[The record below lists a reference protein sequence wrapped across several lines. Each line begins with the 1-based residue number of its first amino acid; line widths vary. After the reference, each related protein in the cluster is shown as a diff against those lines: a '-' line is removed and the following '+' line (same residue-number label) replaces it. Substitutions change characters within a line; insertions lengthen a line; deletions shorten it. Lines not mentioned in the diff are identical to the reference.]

1 MWQWFK
7 AALLHDIGKTVL
19 NSTGWWSRHEA
30 LDKPLSAADYP
41 TLVGQGGVDFVKL
54 LGRPMVDQI
63 AGHHRGPSPER
74 STVENALV
82 MADRLQKAMYQ
93 SMTKDGGILED
104 AIKSVCPNARLTPPF
119 YPYYGKPL
127 AWTEAGSANLVL
139 SLVSRMSAWQQ
150 RPTLRQILD
159 LQKELLHY
167 PHTTPN
173 IPHNSLAFHHRFTAL
188 CFYFLH
194 NALVE
199 LEKENKSIYDWDGL
213 TFYLIAIKP
222 DPLSLLYRLKD
233 ARAQRLTMDALR
245 QRLFQKVFLLQ
256 DKIYLP
262 EIDVSA
268 NPFEFFGG
276 DSLVLVYDD
285 DKAITNALQEIM
297 EEDETGALWTLNIE
311 RVQYTIPAPAQW
323 KSGSVGF
330 RTLPKDV
337 HTDPRRSFA
346 ILAPQA
352 QTFTSTSA
360 ARCQRCTRPLELAE
374 EETEGLCD
382 ACVALIEQVIGE
394 GKGVDLG
401 QVALSKEG
409 QQQRLGYVF
418 LNVRSPLREHAQDV
432 AGHLLDEMKAQAGN
446 RWKIARKRTKE
457 DRDEIWSYIRPTS
470 TGLFEYLQAVM
481 EMEKFQED
489 VMDGQEGVFR
499 LLEFPEQ
506 MIWVTREDRYW
517 DFLDHVNSLRR
528 KVHLETSLS
537 GVLCHPR
544 TPFWSLMDRLARF
557 SKQEGIY
564 QQGIYYDL
572 SGGEIMIFID
582 DEVQAIRN
590 LARAAVTQKE
600 YKTQLNALV
609 RLARK
614 ASLEELI
621 LEIDTRANQG
631 KLRGK
636 FPSELGTKLRAL
648 VLSGDVQKDRDKR
661 ALFIKNVVRLA
672 GFRERGRQT
681 L

>member
-1 MWQWFK
+1 
-7 AALLHDIGKTVL
+7 
-19 NSTGWWSRHEA
+19 
-30 LDKPLSAADYP
+30 
-41 TLVGQGGVDFVKL
+41 
-54 LGRPMVDQI
+54 MVDRI
-63 AGHHRGPSPER
+63 AAHHGGPSPAR
-74 STVENALV
+74 STAENALV

-93 SMTKDGGILED
+93 SMTKDGKILEE
-104 AIKSVCPNARLTPPF
+104 AIQPVCPNAMLNPPF

-127 AWTEAGSANLVL
+127 AWKEARSANLVL
-139 SLVSRMSAWQQ
+139 SLAGRMSAWQQ

-159 LQKELLHY
+159 LQRELLHY
-167 PHTTPN
+167 PHTSPN
-173 IPHNSLAFHHRFTAL
+173 IPHNSLAFHHHFTAL

-199 LEKENKSIYDWDGL
+199 LEEEKKSIYDWDEL
-213 TFYLIAIKP
+213 TFYLIVVKP

-245 QRLFQKVFLLQ
+245 QSLFEKVFMLR
-256 DKIYLP
+256 DKVHLP

-285 DKAITNALQEIM
+285 DKAVTNALEEIM

-311 RVQYTIPAPAQW
+311 KVRYTILAPAEW
-323 KSGSVGF
+323 KGGKGGF
-330 RTLPKDV
+330 RPLPGDV
-337 HTDPRRSFA
+337 RAVSQSFA
-346 ILAPQA
+346 MLAPQA

-374 EETEGLCD
+374 EETEGLCN

-401 QVALSKEG
+401 QVALSAEG
-409 QQQRLGYVF
+409 QQQRLGYLF
-418 LNVRSPLREHAQDV
+418 LNVRSPLREHAQDA
-432 AGHLLDEMKAQAGN
+432 AGHLLDGMKAETGS
-446 RWKIARKRTKE
+446 RWTISRKRTKE

-470 TGLFEYLQAVM
+470 TGLFEYLQAAM

-614 ASLEELI
+614 A
-621 LEIDTRANQG
+621 RRRN
-631 KLRGK
+631 
-636 FPSELGTKLRAL
+636 
-648 VLSGDVQKDRDKR
+648 
-661 ALFIKNVVRLA
+661 
-672 GFRERGRQT
+672 
-681 L
+681 